1 MADLCNEIVSKVK
14 DTVEYQKS
22 RTSLKSLKKR
32 LKNLPAPFSFT
43 NTLKRDGFGLLAEI
57 KEKSPSMGRMAPLQ
71 PKRVRTA
78 HQEYNNHSIVRAISV
93 LTEEHYF
100 GGSLKLLKEIRNR
113 TRKPLL
119 RKDFIID
126 EYQIY
131 QSRVFGAD
139 IILLM
144 ATVIDDPKQFADFH
158 DLAESIGLQAIC
170 EVHSEKELEVLPD
183 SAKIIGVNSRKIK
196 NGNFKFSRRLT
207 KYASIDATIDVDLF
221 DLYNQLP
228 DKCLKIA
235 ESGISAENIQK
246 ILNRW
251 PYHAALVGTSIL
263 KSNSPIKVILDRF
276 EKKIR
281 AIESP
286 KDSEASAGQSKKEL
300 VHFCNKIY
308 KMIQNA

>member
-1 MADLCNEIVSKVK
+1 MADLFTEIVSKVK

-32 LKNLPAPFSFT
+32 LKNLPAPLSFT

-57 KEKSPSMGRMAPLQ
+57 KMKSPSMGSMAPLQ
-71 PKRVRTA
+71 LKKVLTA
-78 HQEYNNHSIVRAISV
+78 YQEYNKHSIVRAISI
-93 LTEEHYF
+93 LTEKHYF
-100 GGSLKLLKEIRNR
+100 GGSLKMLKQIRNR

-170 EVHSEKELEVLPD
+170 EVHSERELEVLPD
-183 SAKIIGVNSRKIK
+183 SAKIIGVNSRKFK
-196 NGNFKFSRRLT
+196 GGNFKLSKFVT
-207 KYASIDATIDVDLF
+207 KHANVDATIDVDSF
-221 DLYNQLP
+221 KLYDQLP

-235 ESGISAENIQK
+235 ESGISVENIQNV
-246 ILNRW
+246 LNRW
-251 PYHAALVGTSIL
+251 PYHAALVGTSLL
-263 KSNSPIKVILDRF
+263 KSNSPIEVILDRF
-276 EKKIR
+276 ENKIR
-281 AIESP
+281 TIESS
-286 KDSEASAGQSKKEL
+286 KDSEASSGQSKNEL
-300 VHFCNKIY
+300 VHFK
-308 KMIQNA
+308 A

>member
-1 MADLCNEIVSKVK
+1 MADLFTEIVSKVK

-32 LKNLPAPFSFT
+32 LKNLPAPLSFT

-57 KEKSPSMGRMAPLQ
+57 KMKSPSMGSMAPLQ
-71 PKRVRTA
+71 LKKVLTA
-78 HQEYNNHSIVRAISV
+78 YQEYNKHSIVRAISI
-93 LTEEHYF
+93 LTEKHYF
-100 GGSLKLLKEIRNR
+100 GGSLKMLKQIRNR

-170 EVHSEKELEVLPD
+170 EVHSERELEVLPD
-183 SAKIIGVNSRKIK
+183 SAKIIGVNSRK
-196 NGNFKFSRRLT
+196 FKGGKLQTFEVCYKTRKMWMLQLT
-207 KYASIDATIDVDLF
+207 SIHSNYTISCRTSV
-221 DLYNQLP
+221 
-228 DKCLKIA
+228 LKSLKA
-235 ESGISAENIQK
+235 ESPSENIQNV
-246 ILNRW
+246 LNRW
-251 PYHAALVGTSIL
+251 PYHAALVGTSLL
-263 KSNSPIKVILDRF
+263 KSNSPIEVILDRF
-276 EKKIR
+276 ENKIR
-281 AIESP
+281 TIESS
-286 KDSEASAGQSKKEL
+286 KDSEASSGQSKNEL
-300 VHFCNKIY
+300 VHFK
-308 KMIQNA
+308 A

>member
-1 MADLCNEIVSKVK
+1 MADLFTEIVSKVK

-22 RTSLKSLKKR
+22 KTSLKSLKKR
-32 LKNLPAPFSFT
+32 LKNLPASFSFT

-57 KEKSPSMGRMAPLQ
+57 KRKSPSMGRMAPLQ
-71 PKRVRTA
+71 PKKLLTA
-78 HQEYNNHSIVRAISV
+78 HQDYNNHSIVRAISI
-93 LTEEHYF
+93 LTEGHYF
-100 GGSLKLLKEIRNR
+100 DGSLEMLKDIRNR

-170 EVHSEKELEVLPD
+170 EVHSERELEVLPD

-196 NGNFKFSRRLT
+196 DGNFKLSRCLT
-207 KYASIDATIDVDLF
+207 QYVSYDATIDVDSF

-251 PYHAALVGTSIL
+251 PYHAALVGTSL
-263 KSNSPIKVILDRF
+263 LRSNSPIKVILDRF
-276 EKKIR
+276 ENKIR
-281 AIESP
+281 AMSQPELF
-286 KDSEASAGQSKKEL
+286 AS
-300 VHFCNKIY
+300 I
-308 KMIQNA
+308 

>member
-1 MADLCNEIVSKVK
+1 MADLCTEIVSKVK
-14 DTVEYQKS
+14 GTVEYQKS

-32 LKNLPAPFSFT
+32 LKNLSAPLSFT

-57 KEKSPSMGRMAPLQ
+57 KMKSPSMGSMAPLQ
-71 PKRVRTA
+71 PKKVLTA
-78 HQEYNNHSIVRAISV
+78 YKEYNKHSIVRAISI

-100 GGSLKLLKEIRNR
+100 GGSLKMLKEIRSR

-131 QSRVFGAD
+131 QSRVLGAD
-139 IILLM
+139 VILLM
-144 ATVIDDPKQFADFH
+144 ANVIDDPKQFADFH

-170 EVHSEKELEVLPD
+170 EVHSERELEVLPD

-196 NGNFKFSRRLT
+196 EGKFKLSRHVTQHVRV
-207 KYASIDATIDVDLF
+207 DATIDFKSF
-221 DLYNQLP
+221 DLYDQLP
-228 DKCLKIA
+228 DDCLKIA
-235 ESGISAENIQK
+235 ESGISAENIQP

-251 PYHAALVGTSIL
+251 PYHAALVGTSLL
-263 KSNSPIKVILDRF
+263 KSNSPIEVILDRF
-276 EKKIR
+276 ENKIR
-281 AIESP
+281 TIESS

-300 VHFCNKIY
+300 VHFK
-308 KMIQNA
+308 A